1 MTMNLRPRFLL
12 ITVLFF
18 VVIAAPMWLALR
30 FSSEQIVG
38 KWALRFAE
46 KQVLYDKS
54 RTLQP
59 ILREVA
65 LSRQLAD
72 SSIIRQW
79 ARNPDNPE
87 MTQLAI
93 LEMEAYRPNFQD
105 KSYFAAL
112 YRNGKYY
119 HNNATND
126 FSGKEHRYTL
136 DPQASKDAW
145 FFNLIRLNVDV
156 HINVKHDAALGITRL
171 WIDSMIRDEGQV
183 LGFVGTGLDLSGFT
197 DLAREDSVP
206 GVTSLFVDRDGA
218 IQIMR
223 KDRQIDF
230 GLLSQSG
237 SGGQKQTVWQLFDRE
252 ADYNTVKDLMQSVKG
267 EYKANAEGKIVSMI
281 FADLQGKRHLIG
293 VTYLPEVDWHEVT
306 LLDLEVLMPY
316 GELGGLLLTCLLL
329 LAALSLLFNIGLRH
343 YVSKPLERLEQLMQA
358 VDASRECP
366 EADPAQF
373 GTGEVRRLM
382 EGFVA
387 VQHKMQERMT
397 AMDQKMK
404 IDPMTELLNRHG
416 MQVRLEEEFSRAD
429 RGAERMGILW
439 VNIDNLKEIN
449 DRFGHASGDAV
460 VQGVA
465 LQLRQIVRPYDA
477 LSRWGGY
484 EFLVLLS
491 KVDQASLDKVGERL
505 LAGIEN
511 CTSLLAESGEVGRI
525 IVSIG
530 GHLQL
535 RGESID
541 SMLHEGDLALLA
553 AKALPGSAYQSS
565 RAARGIA

>member
-112 YRNGKYY
+112 YKNGKYY

-171 WIDSMIRDEGQV
+171 WIDSMIRDEDKV

-218 IQIMR
+218 VQIMR
-223 KDRQIDF
+223 KERRIDF

-237 SGGQKQTVWQLFDRE
+237 SGGQKKTVWQLFDRE
-252 ADYNTVKDLMQSVKG
+252 EDYNTVKNLMQSVKNG
-267 EYKANAEGKIVSMI
+267 HKTNAEDKIVSMI
-281 FADLQGKRHLIG
+281 FAELQGKRYLIG
-293 VTYLPEVDWHEVT
+293 VTYLPEFDWHEVT
-306 LLDLEVLMPY
+306 LLDLETLAPY
-316 GELGGLLLTCLLL
+316 GELGGLLLTCTLL
-329 LAALSLLFNIGLRH
+329 LAVLSLLFNIALRH
-343 YVSKPLERLEQLMQA
+343 YVSKPLERLEQLMLA
-358 VDASRECP
+358 VDESGECP
-366 EADPAQF
+366 ETDPAQF

-382 EGFVA
+382 ERFVS
-387 VQHKMQERMT
+387 VQHRMQTRMG
-397 AMDQKMK
+397 AMDQKTK
-404 IDPMTELLNRHG
+404 IDPMTELLNQHG
-416 MQVRLEEEFSRAD
+416 MQVRLQEEFSRAG
-429 RGAERMGILW
+429 RESERLGILW
-439 VNIDNLKEIN
+439 VNVDNLEEIN
-449 DRFGHASGDAV
+449 DRFGYATGDAV
-460 VQGVA
+460 IKNVA
-465 LQLRQIVRPYDA
+465 LQLKQVVRPYDV
-477 LSRWGGY
+477 LSRWGDY

-491 KVDQASLDKVGERL
+491 EANQESLDKVGGRL
-505 LAGIEN
+505 LAGIEKS
-511 CTSLLAESGEVGRI
+511 TSLLGESGETGRI

-535 RGESID
+535 KGESIN

-553 AKALPGSAYQSS
+553 AKAIPGSAYQSS
-565 RAARGIA
+565 RAAVEAA